1 MARSTFA
8 SRSYRDDAV
17 VLRTY
22 DLGEADRIVILLTAE
37 NGQVRAVAKGVR
49 RTKSRFGARLEPFH
63 VAQVQLVHGRNLDI
77 VSQAIGKRA
86 YGQSIVADYEK
97 YTAAAAMVET
107 AEKLTADDYDTAV
120 QHYQLLVGA
129 LSALA
134 RGLHEPGRILD
145 SYLLRAVA
153 LAGWTPSFVDCA
165 RCGAPGPRRCGVSSV
180 PSAGIRR
187 AQCGHVRVAGRAAA
201 RGLVH
206 DRRRRHQDR
215 ARSCRVRGGVHP
227 MAHGA
232 HGAFSGPRG
241 SRGRL
246 RRGVPATRWE
256 VLGWG
261 RTTPSLLERIPA

>member
-49 RTKSRFGARLEPFH
+49 RTTSRFGARLEPFH
-63 VAQVQLVHGRNLDI
+63 VAQVQLVHGRSLDI

-107 AEKLTADDYDTAV
+107 AEKLTADDYDTAA

-165 RCGAPGPRRCGVSSV
+165 RCGAPGPHRSF
-180 PSAGIRR
+180 SAALGG
-187 AQCGHVRVAGRAAA
+187 AVCLQCRPPGSAAPNAVTFVLLDGLLRGDWSTIDAADTKTARAAA
-201 RGLVH
+201 GFVAAYIQWHMERTVRSLALVDRG
-206 DRRRRHQDR
+206 D
-215 ARSCRVRGGVHP
+215 G
-227 MAHGA
+227 
-232 HGAFSGPRG
+232 
-241 SRGRL
+241 
-246 RRGVPATRWE
+246 
-256 VLGWG
+256 
-261 RTTPSLLERIPA
+261 

>member
-86 YGQSIVADYEK
+86 YGQNIVADYEK

-165 RCGAPGPRRCGVSSV
+165 RCGAPGPHRSF
-180 PSAGIRR
+180 SAALGG
-187 AQCGHVRVAGRAAA
+187 AVCPQCRPPGSAAPNVATFVLLDGLLRGDWSTIDAADTKTARAAA
-201 RGLVH
+201 GFVAAYIQWHMERTVRSLALVDRG
-206 DRRRRHQDR
+206 D
-215 ARSCRVRGGVHP
+215 G
-227 MAHGA
+227 
-232 HGAFSGPRG
+232 
-241 SRGRL
+241 
-246 RRGVPATRWE
+246 
-256 VLGWG
+256 
-261 RTTPSLLERIPA
+261 